1 MVWLDPVIDL
11 LGDLLFECPP
21 LHHLL
26 VHENLL
32 DKDLRETLLELV
44 ICVPD
49 GRRVLAVV
57 DLGATGRRAV
67 FTRGLVAMAHI
78 EPEHEF
84 IRDFVEEWNVGTKL
98 SIAGLELVSQLNL
111 HKLIELLSTLAPV

>member
-11 LGDLLFECPP
+11 LGDLFFECLP

-44 ICVPD
+44 VSVPD

-57 DLGATGRRAV
+57 DLGASWRRAV
-67 FTRGLVAMAHI
+67 FTWGLVPMAHI
-78 EPEHEF
+78 KPEHEF
-84 IRDFVEEWNVGTKL
+84 VGDFVEEGNVGTEL
-98 SIAGLELVSQLNL
+98 SIAGLELVSQLDL
-111 HKLIELLSTLAPV
+111 HKLIELLGTLAPV